1 MNKCTPNSKD
11 LKSHLFPSLI
21 PFLGKE
27 YFMCRECIFQRSYYY
42 LYITLTQQLINDG
55 YKRKKCCLIEKSRAL
70 PQKKKSRA
78 NSMIKHV
85 AVYMHCVPVFYHHSH
100 KGAGLTLQQYLTPN
114 DWDRQRHQQ

>member
-1 MNKCTPNSKD
+1 MMGIS
-11 LKSHLFPSLI
+11 
-21 PFLGKE
+21 GKMLLNRKE
-27 YFMCRECIFQRSYYY
+27 QS
-42 LYITLTQQLINDG
+42 ITT
-55 YKRKKCCLIEKSRAL
+55 
-70 PQKKKSRA
+70 KKKSRA